1 MSANYSTGFECYLHP
16 SSGAHIT
23 VSTVSGINETLTA
36 TCREQVAVTVS
47 LVPDTIDTVL

>member
-1 MSANYSTGFECYLHP
+1 MRTGFPICLFFMDETSATTH
-16 SSGAHIT
+16 